1 MRVIDITQFENSV
14 VIHFDTEDTRIN
26 AYTLASTLVS
36 LADAAKAANNVLNYG
51 YEIEIVVEALGP
63 GSFRARIRAIYS
75 STKNLFA
82 NQVVLGVVIG
92 VLGNYIYERTLAVDD
107 KVIVEVKTDEVII
120 QKGED
125 RIVVPRNV
133 YDATRKAEK
142 NPLFVKA
149 MSRTFEAIAA
159 DDKIKGVGLVTSMD
173 SPPPEI
179 IIPKAA
185 LQQMATSIPEDP
197 DARVIYEQVDLQ
209 IIKAILDKSKRKWEF
224 MWRGIKISAP
234 VVHEHFYVNFFSHE
248 ITIAPGDILQAKL
261 AIKQTK
267 DPQTGIYSNIGY
279 EVVEVYDHVPRIKQM
294 RLPPGD
300 NEGISDVQD
309 ASQE

>member
-1 MRVIDITQFENSV
+1 MRVIDISQFENSV

-36 LADAAKAANNVLNYG
+36 LADAAKAANNIINCG

-63 GSFRARIRAIYS
+63 GSFRALIRAIYS
-75 STKNLFA
+75 SAKNVFS
-82 NQVVLGVVIG
+82 NQVVFGLVIG
-92 VLGNYIYERTLAVDD
+92 VLGNYFYERTLAIDD
-107 KVIVEVKTDEVII
+107 KVIVEIKTDEVILK
-120 QKGED
+120 KGQD
-125 RIVVPRNV
+125 RVIIPRIV

-149 MSRTFEAIAA
+149 MSRTFETIAA
-159 DDKIKGVGLVTSMD
+159 DDKVKGVGLVSSMD
-173 SPPPEI
+173 SPSPEI
-179 IIPKAA
+179 IIPKST
-185 LQQMATSIPEDP
+185 LQKMATETPEDP
-197 DARVIYEQVDLQ
+197 DARIIYEHVDLQ
-209 IIKAILDKSKRKWEF
+209 IIKAILEKSKRKWEF

-234 VVHEHFYVNFFSHE
+234 VINEAFYVNFFAHE

-279 EVVEVYDHVPRIKQM
+279 EVVEVYDHIPRIKQM
-294 RLPPGD
+294 PLVLSD
-300 NEGISDVQD
+300 NES
-309 ASQE
+309 